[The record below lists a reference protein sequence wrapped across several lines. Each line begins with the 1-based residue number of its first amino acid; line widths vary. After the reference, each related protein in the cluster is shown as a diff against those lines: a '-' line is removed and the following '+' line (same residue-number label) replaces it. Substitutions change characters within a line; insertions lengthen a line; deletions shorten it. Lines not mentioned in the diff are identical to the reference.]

1 MSGVRCGTMS
11 PALARATSA
20 RPVRTLLLLRSW
32 ALWRV
37 QQGGWSSA
45 KEWRRREFAREAGRL
60 EADFRECLAGA
71 SAASPLFGNKP
82 AEKLLQQWV
91 PESLVELRR

>member
-1 MSGVRCGTMS
+1 MT
-11 PALARATSA
+11 PAHYGEPWEA
-20 RPVRTLLLLRSW
+20 PVRTLLLLRSW
-32 ALWRV
+32 AHWRV

-45 KEWRRREFAREAGRL
+45 KECRRREFAREAGRL

-91 PESLVELRR
+91 PEILAQLRR